1 MLTLVE
7 ECAGADQHDCN
18 PENPAADEHVGYGV
32 MERRTIG
39 LTDLLKVSVTGSY
52 TSNLTKYVTN
62 WAIQRVST
70 PNCLIIPLNY
80 PILTAKLFNRIPS
93 C

>member
-18 PENPAADEHVGYGV
+18 PENPAADEHVEYGV
-32 MERRTIG
+32 MERRTIV

-52 TSNLTKYVTN
+52 TSNLTKDVTN
-62 WAIQRVST
+62 WAIVRVSS
-70 PNCLIIPLNY
+70 PNCLITPLSY
-80 PILTAKLFNRIPS
+80 PIFNS
-93 C
+93 KTV